1 MEPKALHHTL
11 RQVFLMLDYFR
22 DLDKKLEKK
31 FHDFFYTPT
40 QSRFHVLM
48 FVKILVFMLFGIWI
62 GLMPVR
68 SQQDIIWII
77 VGLTTMA
84 IVIFFGFK
92 IKRPHSNKRRKKSNF
107 HLN

>member
-1 MEPKALHHTL
+1 
-11 RQVFLMLDYFR
+11 MLDYFR